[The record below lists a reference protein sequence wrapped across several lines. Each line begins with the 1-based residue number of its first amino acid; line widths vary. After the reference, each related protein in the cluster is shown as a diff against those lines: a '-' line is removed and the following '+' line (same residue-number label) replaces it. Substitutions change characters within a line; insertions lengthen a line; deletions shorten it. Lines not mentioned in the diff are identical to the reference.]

1 MGGPTGG
8 VREADLEF
16 LEHPH
21 GNVLKSIKVSI
32 DALADDQKQRF
43 AELSV
48 FPPDETIPEAAVETL
63 WAHTG
68 SLADRHARRLLALER
83 RSLVKFDAEASRAGD
98 GSGSEVRRRTGSKR
112 S

>member
-1 MGGPTGG
+1 MRPAAAGAGDLRSDGPRRDFVGGPAGG
-8 VREADLEF
+8 IREADLEF

-32 DALADDQKQRF
+32 DALADDEKRRF

-63 WAHTG
+63 WRTPARWPIVMPAG
-68 SLADRHARRLLALER
+68 SLGFWSGARW
-83 RSLVKFDAEASRAGD
+83 
-98 GSGSEVRRRTGSKR
+98 
-112 S
+112 